1 MSGGYGVFDD
11 AAREYVIRRPDTPLP
26 WLNYLGQDD
35 LFGLCTNTGG
45 GYTFWRDARLRRL
58 TRYRYNDVP
67 LDSVGRYLY
76 VRDGDRVWSPG
87 WKPARVPLDRYECG
101 HGLGYTRILGA
112 KDRAEVELCFFVD
125 GHKVGG
131 NLVGLQSGPEPVRV
145 EVVLGRSQTGAARR
159 GHRDPGEIVVGASVG
174 STPAN

>member
-1 MSGGYGVFDD
+1 MSGEYGAFDD

-67 LDSVGRYLY
+67 LDSGGRYLY
-76 VRDGDRVWSPG
+76 VHDDGTVWNPG
-87 WKPARVPLDRYECG
+87 WKPMKTPLDRYECR
-101 HGLGYTRILGA
+101 HGLGYTRITGA
-112 KDRAEVELCFFVD
+112 KGGIEVEL
-125 GHKVGG
+125 
-131 NLVGLQSGPEPVRV
+131 
-145 EVVLGRSQTGAARR
+145 
-159 GHRDPGEIVVGASVG
+159 
-174 STPAN
+174 